1 MGGNIVG
8 KTNRVIEMLND
19 SILLDQELY
28 SLEKHFEKV
37 CNRHPHLKLLE
48 SQWRFDQELISKAL
62 QNVSTIFPH
71 YSRHDVSH
79 SRQIIVNI
87 ERLLGDKIKFL
98 SATDTWLILEAA
110 YNHDIGMVI
119 TQKQIEDMNTPEF
132 EEFVHSLK
140 DSSDD
145 NLKKFAKKWIK
156 KKAVLPQKAEAHDFI
171 HQYIQLLAEWYRQK
185 HPLNSAK
192 IVRNPVEEIGLNS
205 SRNELLPKRLFDVLA
220 DICKSHGDN
229 FDALINSLPK
239 AEAGMASEDCHP
251 LYVACLLRMG
261 DLLDI
266 DDNRFCPIMMSM
278 CGHNLPN
285 LSKAHYD
292 KHHSIKHF
300 RLDAERIEI
309 KCLCPTP
316 ESYEAAYDWFNWL
329 QQEYHQQ
336 TQHWDQIVPCK
347 ELGRL
352 PTLMTP
358 IVDIDEPYLILSQGR
373 KPSFKV
379 NEEAIL
385 KLVRGTG
392 LYSSKFDSIREILQN
407 AVDSTLH
414 RIWLENQEEIKG
426 LTLTSSRLKEIYDIY
441 KMTITFEPKKEN
453 SNQWVLKV
461 KDQGLGISFNDL
473 KYMLEIG
480 SSSLNKD
487 KQKRVRDMPK
497 WFKPSGAFGI
507 GLQSAYLLADQFTM
521 ITHSVLDNKKLKI
534 TFNNTSKNVI
544 VEKINQNVDFGTE
557 FIIEINIKEL
567 PHNISYSFEQK
578 SLIDDK
584 LREFDFIDPNSN
596 LSFVETLTIHS
607 SINKFLLNSPISSN
621 LDVSS
626 KINNN
631 YFDEETSILFQNI
644 DFGDFG
650 PHNQYKKYFRGQEF
664 QDLHTDY
671 QCVNFLADF
680 YHTKSDK
687 FLTYNREKILP
698 DAKSKAEKLLRKALC
713 NYIEIYFDK
722 LDEDKKP
729 FAALSYII
737 NFTDKK
743 YDDLDDKFLK
753 YLNQYPVLINENT
766 IFFEDLISN
775 IKNGEIRKISTVDS
789 YTLRNKLE
797 KKPENC
803 ILNPAFNGLLHII
816 KFSITKDGFYYC
828 EEHKS
833 HELEIISFTRDDI
846 QPISNDLFKNRLLQK
861 NKDGLR
867 YIGCRI
873 IFPAWNIFRE
883 LSIKEKFSWVDIYS
897 YSSYKS
903 DFLVLP
909 LNFKYSMDDEK
920 FYEESEEFINWIF
933 NHRKNNEVKIEDIRK
948 LNKQLIEHIQNIL
961 QENKPDK
968 ENMQKLEPDS

>member
-1 MGGNIVG
+1 MVG
-8 KTNRVIEMLND
+8 KTNKVIEMHND

-62 QNVSTIFPH
+62 QNVSSIFPH

-87 ERLLGDKIKFL
+87 ERLLGDKIKYL

-132 EEFVHSLK
+132 EDFVHSLK

-145 NLKKFAKKWIK
+145 NLKKFAKKWIQ

-185 HPLNSAK
+185 HPINSAK

-229 FDALINSLPK
+229 FEVLINSLPK

-392 LYSSKFDSIREILQN
+392 LYASKFESIREILQN

-414 RIWLENQEEIKG
+414 RIWLENQDEIRD
-426 LTLTSSRLKEIYDIY
+426 LIPTSARLKEIYDNY
-441 KMTITFEPKKEN
+441 KMNITFEPREKN
-453 SNQWVLKV
+453 SNQWVLKI
-461 KDQGLGISFNDL
+461 KDQGTGISFNDL

-480 SSSLNKD
+480 SSFQNKD
-487 KQKRVRDMPK
+487 KQKRIREMPK
-497 WFKPSGAFGI
+497 WFRPSGAFGI
-507 GLQSAYLLADQFTM
+507 GLQSAYLLADSFTM
-521 ITHSVLDNKKLKI
+521 ITHSFLDNQKLKI
-534 TFNNTSKNVI
+534 SFNNKHKSVI
-544 VEKINQNVDFGTE
+544 VEKINKNIDFGTE
-557 FIIEINIKEL
+557 FIIDIDIKKL
-567 PHNISYSFEQK
+567 PQNISYSYDER
-578 SLIDDK
+578 SLIDNK
-584 LREFDFIDPNSN
+584 LREFDFMDSNSN
-596 LSFVETLTIHS
+596 LSFVETFTIHN

-621 LDVSS
+621 LDTSS
-626 KINNN
+626 KEDKA
-631 YFDEETSILFQNI
+631 YFDEETSILFHSI
-644 DFGDFG
+644 EFGDFG
-650 PHNQYKKYFRGQEF
+650 PHNLYKKYFRGQEF
-664 QDLHTDY
+664 NDFHTNY
-671 QCVNFLADF
+671 QCINFLADF

-687 FLTYNREKILP
+687 FLTYNRDKILP
-698 DAKSKAEKLLRKALC
+698 HARIKAEKLLRKALC
-713 NYIEIYFDK
+713 NYVEIYFDK

-743 YDDLDDKFLK
+743 YNNVDVKFLN
-753 YLNQYPVLINENT
+753 YLYKYPVRINENT
-766 IFFEDLISN
+766 FIFEDLMKN
-775 IKNGEIRKISTVDS
+775 IEVGKIKKLSIVND
-789 YTLRNKLE
+789 YTLNKNIE

-816 KFSITKDGFYYC
+816 KFLITKDGSYYY
-828 EEHKS
+828 EQYES
-833 HELEIISFTRDDI
+833 HELEIIGFTENDI
-846 QPISNDLFKNRLLQK
+846 QPISNDLLKNRLIQK
-861 NKDGLR
+861 SKGGLS
-867 YIGCRI
+867 YIGSRI
-873 IFPAWNIFRE
+873 IFPAWGVFRD
-883 LSIKEKFSWVDIYS
+883 LSIIKEKLNWVDVYN
-897 YSSYKS
+897 YTSYKS

-909 LNFKYSMDDEK
+909 LNFKYNMNVES
-920 FYEESEEFINWIF
+920 FYEESDDFINWIF
-933 NHRKNNEVKIEDIRK
+933 NHRKNNEVKIEDIRV
-948 LNKQLIEHIQNIL
+948 LNKQLIEHIRTIL
-961 QENKPDK
+961 QDDKLDK
-968 ENMQKLEPDS
+968 ENMRKPELNL

>member
-1 MGGNIVG
+1 MYNLI
-8 KTNRVIEMLND
+8 
-19 SILLDQELY
+19 SSDQELY
-28 SLEKHFEKV
+28 SLEKHFGII

-62 QNVSTIFPH
+62 QNVSSIFPH

-140 DSSDD
+140 ASSDD
-145 NLKKFAKKWIK
+145 NLKRFAKKWIK
-156 KKAVLPQKAEAHDFI
+156 NKALLPQKAAAHDFF

-185 HPLNSAK
+185 HPTNSAK

-220 DICKSHGDN
+220 DICKAHGDS
-229 FDALINSLPK
+229 FEDLKRSLPK

-266 DDNRFCPIMMSM
+266 DDNRFCPVMMSM

-300 RLDAERIEI
+300 RLDSERIEI

-336 TQHWDQIVPCK
+336 TQHWDQIVPSK

-358 IVDIDEPYLILSQGR
+358 VVNIDEPYLILNQGR

-392 LYSSKFDSIREILQN
+392 LYSSKFDCIREILQN
-407 AVDSTLH
+407 SVDSTLH
-414 RIWLENQEEIKG
+414 RIWIEHKDEIQNLIPTDSG
-426 LTLTSSRLKEIYDIY
+426 LKEIYDIY
-441 KMTITFEPKKEN
+441 KMSITFEPKEEN
-453 SNQWVLKV
+453 SNQWILKV
-461 KDQGLGISFNDL
+461 KDQGIGISFNDL

-480 SSSLNKD
+480 SSFQNKD
-487 KQKRVRDMPK
+487 KQKRIREMPK
-497 WFKPSGAFGI
+497 WFRPSGAFGI
-507 GLQSAYLLADQFTM
+507 GLQSAFLLSNKFTM
-521 ITHSVLDNKKLKI
+521 TTHSILDKQKLKI
-534 TFNNTSKNVI
+534 IFNNKSKSVI
-544 VEKINQNVDFGTE
+544 IEKITKDIDFGTE
-557 FIIEINIKEL
+557 FLIEINIKKL
-567 PHNISYSFEQK
+567 PTNIHYGFK
-578 SLIDDK
+578 KYLLIDTK
-584 LREFDFIDPNSN
+584 LKEFDFIDPDSD
-596 LSFVETLTIHS
+596 LSFIESLTIHDN
-607 SINKFLLNSPISSN
+607 INNFLLNSPISSN
-621 LDVSS
+621 LDAPTRDTKPYFDKETNILFH
-626 KINNN
+626 KIN
-631 YFDEETSILFQNI
+631 
-644 DFGDFG
+644 FGDFG
-650 PHNQYKKYFRGQEF
+650 HRKQSKKYFRGQEF
-664 QDLHTDY
+664 RDLYTNYD
-671 QCVNFLADF
+671 CISFIVDF

-698 DAKSKAEKLLRKALC
+698 DAIENAQNLLSKALC
-713 NYIEIYFDK
+713 NYIDNNFDI
-722 LDEDKKP
+722 LSEEEKP
-729 FAALSYII
+729 YAAFSYIVDLS
-737 NFTDKK
+737 DKK
-743 YDDLDDKFLK
+743 YEDIDNKFLNYLNNFLILIDDKKILFK
-753 YLNQYPVLINENT
+753 
-766 IFFEDLISN
+766 DLISN
-775 IKNGEIRKISTVDS
+775 IKEGEIQSLSTLVS
-789 YTLRNKLE
+789 YKNSKE
-797 KKPENC
+797 KQKPENL
-803 ILNPAFNGLLHII
+803 ISNNAHHGLLHII
-816 KFSITKDGFYYC
+816 KFIITKDNFYYYV
-828 EEHKS
+828 EKS
-833 HELEIISFTRDDI
+833 NHDLTFIKFSKNDV
-846 QPISNDLFKNRLLQK
+846 QPISNALFKNEIIRK
-861 NKDGLR
+861 TKGGLHT
-867 YIGCRI
+867 IGCRMV
-873 IFPAWNIFRE
+873 FPAWGIYRE
-883 LSIKEKFSWVDIYS
+883 LSIKKTFNWAHIYH
-897 YSSYKS
+897 YSTFRS

-909 LNFKYSMDDEK
+909 LNFKYDITDSK
-920 FYEESEEFINWIF
+920 FYEESEDFINWIF
-933 NHRKNNEVKIEDIRK
+933 EHRKYEETKIEDIRK
-948 LNKQLIEHIQNIL
+948 LNKELIEHIRNIL
-961 QENKPDK
+961 QDND
-968 ENMQKLEPDS
+968 LEEEIEIEFDI

>member
-1 MGGNIVG
+1 MHNNSFLV
-8 KTNRVIEMLND
+8 N
-19 SILLDQELY
+19 QEFY
-28 SLEKHFEKV
+28 SLEKHFEIV
-37 CNRHPHLKLLE
+37 CSRHPHLKLLE

-62 QNVSTIFPH
+62 QNVSSVFPH

-87 ERLLGDKIKFL
+87 ERLLGDKIKYL

-145 NLKKFAKKWIK
+145 KLKEFSKKWIK
-156 KKAVLPQKAEAHDFI
+156 NKALLPQKAEAHAFF

-185 HPLNSAK
+185 HPINSAK

-229 FDALINSLPK
+229 FEDLKQSLPK

-266 DDNRFCPIMMSM
+266 DDNRFCPVMMSM

-300 RLDAERIEI
+300 RLDSERIEI
-309 KCLCPTP
+309 RCLCPTP

-329 QQEYHQQ
+329 QQEYHYQ

-392 LYSSKFDSIREILQN
+392 LYSSKFDCIREILQN

-414 RIWLENQEEIKG
+414 RMWIENQEEIEF
-426 LTLTSSRLKEIYDIY
+426 LIPTSPRLKEIYDNY

-453 SNQWVLKV
+453 SNQWVLRV
-461 KDQGLGISFNDL
+461 KDQGIGISLNDL

-480 SSSLNKD
+480 SSFTNKD
-487 KQKRVRDMPK
+487 KQKRIRKMPK
-497 WFKPSGAFGI
+497 WFRPSGAFGI
-507 GLQSAYLLADQFTM
+507 GLQSAYLLANKFTM
-521 ITHSVLDNKKLKI
+521 ITHSVIDNQKLKI
-534 TFNNTSKNVI
+534 SFNNKSKSVI
-544 VEKINQNVDFGTE
+544 VEKICKNIDFGTE
-557 FIIEINIKEL
+557 FIIEIDIKKL
-567 PHNISYSFEQK
+567 PNNISYSYEQK

-584 LREFDFIDPNSN
+584 LREFDITNPSSN
-596 LSFVETLTIHS
+596 LSFIETLKIHN
-607 SINKFLLNSPISSN
+607 SINNFLLNSPISSN
-621 LDVSS
+621 LKLSTEEN
-626 KINNN
+626 KL
-631 YFDEETSILFQNI
+631 YFDEETSILFHRI
-644 DFGDFG
+644 DFDDSNSR
-650 PHNQYKKYFRGQEF
+650 NQYKNYFRGQEF
-664 QDLHTDY
+664 SDLYTNY
-671 QCVNFLADF
+671 ECINFIADF

-698 DAKSKAEKLLRKALC
+698 DAKQSARKLLRKALC
-713 NYIEIYFDK
+713 NYTENSFDK

-729 FAALSYII
+729 FAAFSYIVSLSH
-737 NFTDKK
+737 KK
-743 YDDLDDKFLK
+743 YNEIDDKFII
-753 YLNQYPVLINENT
+753 YLDKFPVTINGKT
-766 IFFEDLISN
+766 ILFKDLISN
-775 IKNGEIRKISTVDS
+775 IKQGKIKSIATTSDFSTKEEHKTENLISNNS
-789 YTLRNKLE
+789 YV
-797 KKPENC
+797 
-803 ILNPAFNGLLHII
+803 GLLHII
-816 KFSITKDGFYYC
+816 KFLITKDNFYYC
-828 EEHKS
+828 IEQKTHKFQVIKFS
-833 HELEIISFTRDDI
+833 KTDI
-846 QPISNDLFKNRLLQK
+846 QPISNTLFLEEITQK
-861 NKDGLR
+861 FNGGLHS
-867 YIGCRI
+867 IGCRI
-873 IFPAWNIFRE
+873 IFPAWGVFRE
-883 LSIKEKFSWVDIYS
+883 LSIKDRISWADIYP
-897 YSSYKS
+897 YSSFKS
-903 DFLVLP
+903 DFLILP
-909 LNFKYSMDDEK
+909 LNFKYNISDKK
-920 FYEESEEFINWIF
+920 FFEESEDFIHWIF
-933 NHRKNNEVKIEDIRK
+933 NHRKSNETKIEDIRK
-948 LNKQLIEHIQNIL
+948 LNKELIEHIQNLL
-961 QENKPDK
+961 QKRNFTDEQKK
-968 ENMQKLEPDS
+968 EK